1 MKQHDD
7 TEPAQELMPSVRIRQ
22 IDCDF
27 EREPLVRPFG
37 FKGGYMTDIWQV
49 AAMMEGGAGE
59 RTVGLG
65 TQNVL
70 WSDARVFADHTE
82 SGGNALMYTLTE
94 RALQMVEG
102 EDFSNPVELLDGLW
116 REVHAYGK
124 EITRNPDLRETF
136 ALNALVAVDNAAW
149 LLYAKENGITTFD
162 EMIPEPYLP
171 ALSHRHRAVASVP
184 AIGYASEPGE
194 IEELVRRGH
203 FVMKIKLG
211 SPGTQKEMLEQDK
224 RRLSEIHRLL
234 GPLETEHTESGRVP
248 YWFDANGRYE
258 NKETLGRLLD
268 HARSVGALDQI
279 LVIEEPFPEDYLVDV
294 SDVGV
299 RIMADESA
307 HTDEDVLERIQ
318 MGYGAIAVKAIAK
331 TMSMTL
337 KMAQAAHEHDVPCTC
352 ADLTV
357 NPILVD
363 WNLNVAARL
372 APLPGF
378 DIGLMEANGHQ
389 HYLHWDRMES
399 YRADARAEGRNAS
412 DSMFVLDDEFYR
424 TSGGIFYPLPH
435 YEATFDR

>member
-1 MKQHDD
+1 M
-7 TEPAQELMPSVRIRQ
+7 PAIRIQR

-37 FKGGYMTDIWQV
+37 FKGGFMTDIWQTV
-49 AAMMEGGAGE
+49 AMLESGSGA

-94 RALQMVEG
+94 RALQMVNG
-102 EDFSNPVELLDGLW
+102 QSFTNPVELLDGLW
-116 REVHAYGK
+116 EEIHAYGK
-124 EITRNPDLRETF
+124 QITRNPNLRETF

-149 LLYAKENGITTFD
+149 LLHAKENEIQTFD
-162 EMIPEPYLP
+162 EMVPELYRP
-171 ALSHRHRAVASVP
+171 ALSYRHDAVASVP
-184 AIGYASEPGE
+184 AIGYASDIGE
-194 IEELVRRGH
+194 VEALVRRGY

-211 SPGTQKEMLEQDK
+211 SPGTQEEMLKQDK
-224 RRLSEIHRLL
+224 QRVSEIHETFRH
-234 GPLETEHTESGRVP
+234 LETEHTPNGKVP

-258 NKETLGRLLD
+258 NKKTLLRLLE
-268 HARSVGALDQI
+268 HAKAVGAFDQI
-279 LVIEEPFPEDYLVDV
+279 LVVEEPFPEDYRVNV

-307 HTDEDVLERIQ
+307 HTDDDVRERIE
-318 MGYGAIAVKAIAK
+318 MGYGAIALKAIAK
-331 TMSMTL
+331 TLSMTM
-337 KMAQAAHEHDVPCTC
+337 KMAQVAHEHGVPCTC

-389 HYLHWDRMES
+389 HYLHWDRMQS
-399 YRADARAEGRNAS
+399 YRADSRATGRDAS
-412 DSMFVLDDEFYR
+412 DSMFMLDEEFYN
-424 TSGGIFYPLPH
+424 TSGGIFSPLPH
-435 YEATFDR
+435 YDAMFDR